1 MTFYSQDGQD
11 KYIADLL
18 QNKREGVFVDIGAY
32 DGVTFSNT
40 LVFEKELGWTG
51 ICVEPNP
58 VAFEKL
64 AEERNCICLNYC
76 INDKEG
82 TFKFLAVKGW
92 GVMLSGLLDFFDQ
105 KHLDRIDR
113 TIEEHGGSKSVIEIP
128 ALPMHEIFRRN
139 SIKNVDYCNIDV
151 EGGEMSVLKSIDFS
165 AVTIKL
171 FTIENN
177 YNTTVVSDFLKEH
190 GYSLIGKVGAD
201 DVFELHSKRY
211 MQLLKLQLK
220 SILGNVKKMIKRII
234 KK

>member
-128 ALPMHEIFRRN
+128 ALPMHEILRRN
-139 SIKNVDYCNIDV
+139 SIKHVDYCNIDV

-177 YNTTVVSDFLKEH
+177 YSTTVVSDFLKSH

-211 MQLLKLQLK
+211 MQILKLQLK
-220 SILGNVKKMIKRII
+220 AILGNVKRMIKRII